1 MNIIANVRVTPA
13 TQKYLPVEN
22 DKILNFMLTTTLKNI
37 KDTEDIPKYSFKFI
51 NIDMLSERINVDMY
65 LSGSITDF
73 IFFYTI
79 SLILWPSNNSS
90 YSFHSCY
97 RSCSAHWTSRRNHDK
112 LPCLRTGEAM
122 KQPSYS

>member
-13 TQKYLPVEN
+13 TQKYRPVEN
-22 DKILNFMLTTTLKNI
+22 DKILNFMPTTTLKNI

-73 IFFYTI
+73 IFFTLFLSFYGH
-79 SLILWPSNNSS
+79 LIILHI
-90 YSFHSCY
+90 HSIAVIGVA
-97 RSCSAHWTSRRNHDK
+97 AHIGQVEEIMTNFLAYGQEK
-112 LPCLRTGEAM
+112 P
-122 KQPSYS
+122 